1 MFLAWRRLLSLYCES
16 VCVCVCVYVHMQS
29 LKVVLVVKV
38 VSRST
43 YSGRK
48 LIYCIPISYVL
59 IF

>member
-16 VCVCVCVYVHMQS
+16 VCVCVHMQS
-29 LKVVLVVKV
+29 FKVVLVVKV
-38 VSRST
+38 VSGST

-48 LIYCIPISYVL
+48 LIYCILTSCIL